1 MNEKF
6 ISNNINNDDL
16 SHKNELSDYENLITR
31 LKEISSNIALL
42 KKQFLDNF

>member
-6 ISNNINNDDL
+6 VSNNIKNDDL
-16 SHKNELSDYENLITR
+16 SLKNELSDYENLIIR

-42 KKQFLDNF
+42 KKQYLDNF